1 VRVAVDARS
10 LASGRGVARYLR
22 GMLGALD
29 ALGGL
34 ELVPY
39 APRPRARRPVYAAAA
54 LAGRP
59 RLDALAGGADAV
71 WLPAP
76 APVAASRGVRLVL
89 TVHDLSWRHRP
100 GDFTAY
106 ERAWHGLTRFRALLR
121 RADAVVAD
129 TAVVAAELRAL
140 GARAVRVVPP
150 GVTALPAGGA
160 LPAGLPDR
168 FVLFAGA
175 LEPRKDPGLL
185 DRAAAR
191 AGVPA
196 VFAGTGRLAPGLRG
210 HVLGRVDDAT
220 LGALYA
226 RAAALVLPSRLE
238 GFGFPPLEAALAGTP
253 AIVTD
258 LPVFR
263 ETLGDDG
270 AVFVPAGDEAA
281 LAAAIAAVDDRTVPA
296 ARARARALTW
306 ARAAAGLR
314 EVLVG

>member
-1 VRVAVDARS
+1 
-10 LASGRGVARYLR
+10 
-22 GMLGALD
+22 
-29 ALGGL
+29 
-34 ELVPY
+34 
-39 APRPRARRPVYAAAA
+39 
-54 LAGRP
+54 
-59 RLDALAGGADAV
+59 
-71 WLPAP
+71 
-76 APVAASRGVRLVL
+76 VRLVL

-106 ERAWHGLTRFRALLR
+106 ERAWHALARFRALLR

-140 GARAVRVVPP
+140 GARAVHVVPP

-210 HVLGRVDDAT
+210 RVLGRVDDAT

-270 AVFVPAGDEAA
+270 AVFVPTGDEAA
-281 LAAAIAAVDDRTVPA
+281 LAAAIAAVDDRTVAP

-314 EVLVG
+314 EVLAG